1 MAFDNGDDEKRVLHL
16 ECEVRELRQAL
27 SEVVKV
33 LRRGPVEYGEVSL
46 DVIEGMLGEE

>member
-27 SEVVKV
+27 GEVVKV
-33 LRRGPVEYGEVSL
+33 LRRGRIEYGEFDL
-46 DVIEGMLGEE
+46 DAIEELLSGE